1 MDNQVFIGREF
12 ISLTE
17 LENFVKINEIKQSQ
31 IVSVNN
37 TSTYHGTNR
46 FFKSC
51 FIYFYTE
58 GLKYDCFH
66 SLSEEQQEIIKTK
79 PVKLFRYSY
88 SEDDKKELLRLMDYD
103 ETSKKETFIKTFLEN
118 GYYFIKNEVH
128 EEPKK
133 TLFVPT
139 INTIDYDPDYLN
151 LLQKINPLINIENIS
166 CSYHLTPNPN
176 Q

>member
-12 ISLTE
+12 ISLME

-37 TSTYHGTNR
+37 TSTYRGSNR
-46 FFKSC
+46 FYNSC

-66 SLSEEQQEIIKTK
+66 SLSVEQQKIIMLK
-79 PVKLFRYSY
+79 PVKLLRYS
-88 SEDDKKELLRLMDYD
+88 DDNNEEWLRLMGYND
-103 ETSKKETFIKTFLEN
+103 ETDKKETFIKTFARN
-118 GYYFIKNEVH
+118 DFYFSIDKKITEV
-128 EEPKK
+128 EPRK

-139 INTIDYDPDYLN
+139 INTKDYDHDFLN
-151 LLQKINPLINIENIS
+151 FLRTINLSFRVTEIS
-166 CSYHLTPNPN
+166 FTDWKLNPN